1 MSNAT
6 KCRHP
11 CMGPSHGEGEDHLWF
26 NFRISHLAWTN
37 KWYILTIF
45 SWLSRLLKIILY
57 STELK
62 SILRCWTLSLNTLHC
77 RICSWVSLNKKQV
90 LHHMLSLN
98 DDFWLSLTLIV
109 LDLIRNKVL
118 ISSRF
123 NVFENRYFA
132 AADFSTTFR
141 WFVLDFS
148 CFQDI
153 F

>member
-11 CMGPSHGEGEDHLWF
+11 CMGPSLGEGEDHLWF

-62 SILRCWTLSLNTLHC
+62 SILKCWTLSLNTLHC

-109 LDLIRNKVL
+109 LDLIQNKVL
-118 ISSRF
+118 SP
-123 NVFENRYFA
+123 
-132 AADFSTTFR
+132 
-141 WFVLDFS
+141 WFILHARKYS
-148 CFQDI
+148 LNCFKI
-153 F
+153 KILTGFYYIPLIYN